1 MHKRIKEQ
9 DKEIRSP
16 KEENEFLDEA
26 SVFAANRQKSAKPYF
41 LALKIEDSR
50 IIGKIAF
57 YCRILIINRQGF
69 YTYLAKKDRPRK
81 YQNLANL
88 WNKLPAGMNIM
99 ILMDGSSIVTKTVGE
114 GNCSQLTNCIPGHGP
129 NRPEPSAKE
138 DTKWNYKIRPESHEI
153 GWSSETKVLRRWT
166 LPWFHTLWMHADQN
180 GDWSSL
186 WHYDT
191 KQIEVEE
198 LKVLIWRYRLGY
210 WSNRRACPA
219 NSGLPPMSKQKQYYE
234 TLNLAA

>member
-88 WNKLPAGMNIM
+88 
-99 ILMDGSSIVTKTVGE
+99 
-114 GNCSQLTNCIPGHGP
+114 
-129 NRPEPSAKE
+129 
-138 DTKWNYKIRPESHEI
+138 
-153 GWSSETKVLRRWT
+153 
-166 LPWFHTLWMHADQN
+166 
-180 GDWSSL
+180 
-186 WHYDT
+186 
-191 KQIEVEE
+191 
-198 LKVLIWRYRLGY
+198 
-210 WSNRRACPA
+210 
-219 NSGLPPMSKQKQYYE
+219 
-234 TLNLAA
+234 